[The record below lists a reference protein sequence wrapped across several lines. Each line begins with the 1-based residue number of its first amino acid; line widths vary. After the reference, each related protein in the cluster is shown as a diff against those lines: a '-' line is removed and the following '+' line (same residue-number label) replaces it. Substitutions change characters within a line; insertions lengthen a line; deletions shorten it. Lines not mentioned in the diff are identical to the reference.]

1 MHISRA
7 DHITAFSLCMRVV
20 KGPRRCSVEFSAVN
34 INKLWINSGPV
45 LCSSSGWDS
54 WSLSDVVNHS
64 NSNNNW
70 FFQVWVQTLNKQVLQ
85 IPPGPAAGRFLTR
98 LNYCRSV
105 LQFKKEKQQLATKQI
120 AHFKQAGL
128 EQALHSCLIMN
139 SEVTWT
145 WMCVCVCVSNAHVI
159 QTAGCSSS
167 HIILFV

>member
-1 MHISRA
+1 M
-7 DHITAFSLCMRVV
+7 
-20 KGPRRCSVEFSAVN
+20 E
-34 INKLWINSGPV
+34 
-45 LCSSSGWDS
+45 
-54 WSLSDVVNHS
+54 LSDVVNHS

-70 FFQVWVQTLNKQVLQ
+70 FFHVWVQTLNKQVLQ
-85 IPPGPAAGRFLTR
+85 IPQGPAAGRFLTR

-128 EQALHSCLIMN
+128 EQSLVSNNEQWSDVNMD
-139 SEVTWT
+139 
-145 WMCVCVCVSNAHVI
+145 VCVSNAHVI